1 MLGLGLGLVNREKH
15 GEDGTYPH
23 GHALQKIQASQHG
36 EVFVVGA
43 GVILAFGGRVS

>member
-1 MLGLGLGLVNREKH
+1 MFRFGFGLVNREKH

-36 EVFVVGA
+36 EVFVVG
-43 GVILAFGGRVS
+43 VDFILAFGGRVS